1 MSQLSV
7 ATVSQLRT
15 IQQLVRMGR
24 YAYCGVADEDM
35 PGILA
40 KRATILAAEREAM
53 WGVMMVDPE
62 ARPLTLPAA
71 AANRAQLRALAMR
84 HGPWLETGPGE
95 LIGGRQR
102 LLPDALGPLMHS
114 TYAT

>member
-53 WGVMMVDPE
+53 WGVMMVDPRR
-62 ARPLTLPAA
+62 ARLHCRRRRPTTPSSARWRCA
-71 AANRAQLRALAMR
+71 
-84 HGPWLETGPGE
+84 TGPGSKR
-95 LIGGRQR
+95 GR
-102 LLPDALGPLMHS
+102 AN
-114 TYAT
+114 